1 MGSWILG
8 SIDLL
13 TAAILA
19 TILVFHRGSQR
30 LALSSILGLSIMS
43 LLYGYLAIST
53 GDHNTGFLWS
63 YCLPLDVV
71 LLLDRKRGSIVMLVY
86 LIIMALSFIVPA
98 FPAYYHYSANLKICY
113 LISLM
118 TVWVIAY
125 YFEYIMSTLQHE
137 VVKNNSRLQQ
147 TIQELKETKDLLF
160 QAQKMEAIGRLA
172 GGRSTRF

>member
-1 MGSWILG
+1 VPFGISRLFMGSWILG

-98 FPAYYHYSANLKICY
+98 FPAYYHYSANLRY
-113 LISLM
+113 ATS
-118 TVWVIAY
+118 
-125 YFEYIMSTLQHE
+125 
-137 VVKNNSRLQQ
+137 SRL
-147 TIQELKETKDLLF
+147 
-160 QAQKMEAIGRLA
+160 
-172 GGRSTRF
+172 